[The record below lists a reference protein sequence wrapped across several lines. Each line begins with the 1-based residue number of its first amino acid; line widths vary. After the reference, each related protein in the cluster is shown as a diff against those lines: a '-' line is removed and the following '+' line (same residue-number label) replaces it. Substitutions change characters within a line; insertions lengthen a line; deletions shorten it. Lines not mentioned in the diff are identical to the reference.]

1 MRDDLTLE
9 EIVTPYYEQI
19 KQLGEMRE
27 DYILPYSYLR
37 KLFRHFFTECLYE
50 LKYSRKLERRF
61 TRKDY
66 RKQKREINALF
77 KKAFLPVKA
86 EKPETDE
93 TPQKKESKAVGQ
105 PQAHA
110 RPAFP
115 SPPCLAIFH
124 VPPSSSG

>member
-1 MRDDLTLE
+1 MNTVITFRTDIIKKEIEIMRDDLTLE

-93 TPQKKESKAVGQ
+93 TPQKKESKAVAVKEDSL
-105 PQAHA
+105 PE
-110 RPAFP
+110 
-115 SPPCLAIFH
+115 
-124 VPPSSSG
+124 